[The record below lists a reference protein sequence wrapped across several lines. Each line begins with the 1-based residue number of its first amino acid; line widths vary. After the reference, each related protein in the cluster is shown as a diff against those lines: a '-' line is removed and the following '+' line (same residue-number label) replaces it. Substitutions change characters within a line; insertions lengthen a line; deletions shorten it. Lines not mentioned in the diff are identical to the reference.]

1 VASGQCAMLAAVA
14 ECILCQ
20 IGRKQAE
27 AVVLYE
33 DADIMTFLDIGPIR
47 SGHTQI
53 IPKEHFETFELLP
66 PDLAGRIVVLG
77 QFLARKMKAVYR
89 VNRVAFV
96 FTGGDISHAHAHVIP
111 MLEKTD
117 ITSARYIVNPQDV
130 RFASEHL
137 AVDRETLL
145 QVRRDLDMQA

>member
-1 VASGQCAMLAAVA
+1 MGNADVASEGPCALAEAVGTRWATSAELRVASGQCAMLAAVA

-47 SGHTQI
+47 SGHTQ
-53 IPKEHFETFELLP
+53 
-66 PDLAGRIVVLG
+66 
-77 QFLARKMKAVYR
+77 MKAVYR